1 MWGKTMDF
9 ENQPMTEKEFF
20 KMERKKKKY
29 GVQ

>member
-1 MWGKTMDF
+1 MDF